1 MLLLA
6 TVVTVNVVG
15 VWQIAILRRGVT
27 EERRHLLQM
36 EADAAAGVVDRAL
49 VSVRADLAFVAAS
62 AALRELEALRPVPQD
77 LTEKGSLGAT
87 GQSLLLFLRG
97 HPEVDRV
104 HLEAKDGAVLF
115 VAGRPRGIAGLW
127 VPADDAAESRSSDA
141 RSSIAIAV
149 PVRSAAGG
157 APFHLRALADID
169 GLASFWEGPG
179 DPARLSCR
187 LDDAMGRT
195 LVAPAIEADASE
207 AEVSATI
214 GADGWPQAPW
224 WLRCRFGPQREVALL
239 GPVLS
244 RYRTTVVLDLVILG
258 LAIVLGAFALR
269 EARRLRRSEAR
280 AEVEA
285 ASREFER
292 ALFHA
297 ERLSTV
303 GRLTAGIAHEINNP
317 LEGMSNYLRLAE
329 DRLESED
336 TASARKYLASVREG
350 LERVAGIARG
360 VLDHSRPHA
369 ESPGPALVSDVV
381 TRAADFVRSRP
392 EFAGV
397 RFDLDLQDGETQ
409 VAADPVALG
418 QVFLNLMLNACEE
431 QRGGGEVR
439 VATRREASDV
449 VVEVADRGPGIRED
463 HKERL
468 FRPFTSS
475 KGSSGLGLFICS
487 EILRRHRGRIEAL
500 DRPGGGALFIVR
512 VPMAE
517 RA

>member
-1 MLLLA
+1 
-6 TVVTVNVVG
+6 
-15 VWQIAILRRGVT
+15 
-27 EERRHLLQM
+27 
-36 EADAAAGVVDRAL
+36 
-49 VSVRADLAFVAAS
+49 
-62 AALRELEALRPVPQD
+62 
-77 LTEKGSLGAT
+77 
-87 GQSLLLFLRG
+87 
-97 HPEVDRV
+97 
-104 HLEAKDGAVLF
+104 
-115 VAGRPRGIAGLW
+115 LW
-127 VPADDAAESRSSDA
+127 VPADDATESGAEASDA
-141 RSSIAIAV
+141 RSPVAIAV
-149 PVRSAAGG
+149 PVRPADSAAGRDS
-157 APFHLRALADID
+157 FHLRALADID
-169 GLASFWEGPG
+169 GLASLWEGPG
-179 DPARLSCR
+179 QPARLSCR

-195 LVAPAIEADASE
+195 LLPPAPNAEAGD
-207 AEVSATI
+207 AEVSATVA
-214 GADGWPQAPW
+214 ADGWPQAPW

-258 LAIVLGAFALR
+258 LAIVLGVFAIL
-269 EARRLRRSEAR
+269 ESRRRRRSEAR

-303 GRLTAGIAHEINNP
+303 GRLAAGIAHEINNP

-329 DRLESED
+329 DRLDSD
-336 TASARKYLASVREG
+336 TTAARRFLASAREG

-369 ESPGPALVSDVV
+369 ESPGPALVADVV

-392 EFAGV
+392 EFAAV
-397 RFDLDLQDGETQ
+397 RFDLDLPDGETK

-439 VATRREASDV
+439 VAMRREASDV

-463 HKERL
+463 HRERL

-487 EILRRHRGRIEAL
+487 EILRQHRGRIEVQ

-512 VPMAE
+512 VPTAE
-517 RA
+517 PA